1 MSSQSCRE
9 YISFKLKRFLKS
21 FTLKVHVLVR
31 KYPNVKIEINTHIF
45 SKKQFIKKPTSSLS
59 EGTLDKKS
67 SSSLLGIALGARNFF
82 VNLLMPRI
90 EKETRV

>member
-1 MSSQSCRE
+1 M
-9 YISFKLKRFLKS
+9 
-21 FTLKVHVLVR
+21 R

-45 SKKQFIKKPTSSLS
+45 SKKQFLKKPTSSLS

-90 EKETRV
+90 EKETSLTQT